1 MQNSQLQ
8 HQSDKYE
15 IFSNGPGNMPDKAD
29 SLYNMDMD
37 NIPQPQ
43 MQARGSLDMQH
54 RSSLDMP
61 PTFTA
66 NKNSINEMHGQN
78 SFNNMSGNNNK
89 NNLMANAH

>member
-1 MQNSQLQ
+1 MA
-8 HQSDKYE
+8 E
-15 IFSNGPGNMPDKAD
+15 KAD

-61 PTFTA
+61 PSFAA
-66 NKNSINEMHGQN
+66 NKNSVNDMQGQN
-78 SFNNMSGNNNK
+78 SFNNMMGNNK
-89 NNLMANAH
+89 NNLMANAQ

>member
-1 MQNSQLQ
+1 MGGIGMQNSQLQ

-15 IFSNGPGNMPDKAD
+15 IFSNGPGNMADKAD

-61 PTFTA
+61 P
-66 NKNSINEMHGQN
+66 
-78 SFNNMSGNNNK
+78 SFPN
-89 NNLMANAH
+89 